1 MYKID
6 LETGFIEEARR
17 VASPNY
23 DERPAGCNP
32 ELMVVHGISLPP
44 GEFGAD
50 WIDSFFCNTLPVD
63 AHPYFEEIAGL
74 RVSSHFLIRR
84 DGSLTQYVS
93 LNCRAWH
100 AGVSCFEGQEA
111 CNDFSIGIGRE
122 GEDKTPYEEQQYASL
137 AKLIDTLRTR
147 IDSLGKAQVVGHSDI
162 SPGRKTDPG
171 PAFDWCQLD
180 TMLTTGST
188 KVVTTG
194 VR

>member
-23 DERPAGCNP
+23 DERPTGCKP
-32 ELMVVHGISLPP
+32 ELIVVHGISLPP

-50 WIDSFFCNTLPVD
+50 WIDHFFCNTLPAD

-74 RVSSHFLIRR
+74 KVSSHFLIRR

-93 LNCRAWH
+93 INCRAWH
-100 AGVSCFEGQEA
+100 AGVSCFGGQEA
-111 CNDFSIGIGRE
+111 CNDFSIGIELE
-122 GEDKTPYEEQQYASL
+122 GEDQTPYEQQQYESL

-147 IDSLGKAQVVGHSDI
+147 IGSLGKAQVVGHSDI
-162 SPGRKTDPG
+162 APGRKTDPG
-171 PAFDWCQLD
+171 PAFEWCQLD
-180 TMLTTGST
+180 TMLATGST